1 MQASN
6 VAIMTNL
13 KQLPIARLAGAS
25 ELEQGTVGI
34 DKFVLVHDGPG
45 LSAHGHPVL
54 VEQDI
59 QRGLSRDSAGSA
71 GCRGIGN
78 RRILTVRFPAAF
90 SSSSSRFRF
99 LLPNFNRLLSIAKRE
114 SGSICSMGTTLE

>member
-1 MQASN
+1 
-6 VAIMTNL
+6 MTDL
-13 KQLPIARLAGAS
+13 EQFPIARLAGAR
-25 ELEQGTVGI
+25 ELQQGTVGI

-59 QRGLSRDSAGSA
+59 QCGLSRGSAGSA
-71 GCRGIGN
+71 GCSRIAKRG
-78 RRILTVRFPAAF
+78 ILTVRFPAAF

-99 LLPNFNRLLSIAKRE
+99 LLPNFKRLLSIAKRE
-114 SGSICSMGTTLE
+114 SGSICSIGTTLE